1 MVSSAALAEALM
13 AQFEDR
19 LSLASI
25 SDEILAVLDEAGV
38 RIGDPVPC
46 DVAAE
51 ARERIERAAAPARS
65 SVTAPGG
72 AGGTSWP
79 NAASA
84 R

>member
-38 RIGDPVPC
+38 RIGDPVPS
-46 DVAAE
+46 DIAAE
-51 ARERIERAAAPARS
+51 ARERLERAAAPARA

-72 AGGTSWP
+72 AGGTRWP
-79 NAASA
+79 YAASA

>member
-1 MVSSAALAEALM
+1 MVTSAALAEALM

-38 RIGDPVPC
+38 RIGDPVPS
-46 DVAAE
+46 DIAAE
-51 ARERIERAAAPARS
+51 ARERLERVAAPARP
-65 SVTAPGG
+65 SVTGPGG
-72 AGGTSWP
+72 AGGTRWP
-79 NAASA
+79 YAATA